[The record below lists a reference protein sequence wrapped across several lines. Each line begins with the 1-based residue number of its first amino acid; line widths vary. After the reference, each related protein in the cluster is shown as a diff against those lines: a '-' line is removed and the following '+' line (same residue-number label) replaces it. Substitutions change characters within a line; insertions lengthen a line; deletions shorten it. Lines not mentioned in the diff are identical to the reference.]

1 MTVSLLI
8 DYNEYI
14 DRIFKRNATDA
25 AEYTFNGLIIYR
37 GQNGHRRDTG
47 TVHRLWSVNNAQQP
61 SDFPFLQVLWTIVH
75 VIYNKLDRIYWKQIN
90 EINR

>member
-25 AEYTFNGLIIYR
+25 AEYTFNGII
-37 GQNGHRRDTG
+37 
-47 TVHRLWSVNNAQQP
+47 
-61 SDFPFLQVLWTIVH
+61 I
-75 VIYNKLDRIYWKQIN
+75 
-90 EINR
+90 